1 MFLYGQKRALSIVC
15 MCFFRGLPGQQ
26 KVPFRKWYGFSGEMT
41 SLIPT
46 KSKLIILT
54 ATATKA
60 TQAEIM
66 ETLHITDVHII
77 ERSPDRPNL
86 MYILTYMDK
95 NIPLEDIF
103 YWLVKQVKM
112 LNVDT
117 WKEF

>member
-1 MFLYGQKRALSIVC
+1 
-15 MCFFRGLPGQQ
+15 
-26 KVPFRKWYGFSGEMT
+26 MT

-46 KSKLIILT
+46 KSKLIIVK

-77 ERSPDRPNL
+77 ERSSDRPNL

-103 YWLVKQVKM
+103 IGLLSKSKC
-112 LNVDT
+112 
-117 WKEF
+117 